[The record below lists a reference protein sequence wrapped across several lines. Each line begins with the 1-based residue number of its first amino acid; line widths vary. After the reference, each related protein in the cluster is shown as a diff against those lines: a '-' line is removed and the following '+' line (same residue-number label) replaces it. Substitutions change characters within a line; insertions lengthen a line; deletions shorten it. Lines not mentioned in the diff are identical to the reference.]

1 MGRASLIVAAAAIL
15 TAWQG
20 SPSPDP
26 PPSPADAGGCPFPS
40 VRPTYLP
47 WLSAGEDVPPPRM
60 SHASE
65 EGGSSASLEWRNPNW
80 EQGIPPSY
88 VTLRRQTEPN
98 LGAPGDPVAVTIDGS
113 DEGGFYEGEVPGDAA
128 ISWVIPNATSC
139 STVALELVA
148 PDMSRSEAKREIVKI
163 AESLRPTS

>member
-1 MGRASLIVAAAAIL
+1 
-15 TAWQG
+15 
-20 SPSPDP
+20 
-26 PPSPADAGGCPFPS
+26 
-40 VRPTYLP
+40 
-47 WLSAGEDVPPPRM
+47 M

-148 PDMSRSEAKREIVKI
+148 PDMSRSEAKREIVRI
-163 AESLRPTS
+163 AESLRPAS